1 MQVVLRDSCNFDA
14 LTDVYSSWHMG
25 KCAENTAQ
33 KMKIERKE
41 QDDYAK
47 LSFEYVERDFTI
59 DVAIKY
65 QTMVF
70 QVGTEP
76 LTPKLENL
84 YRLPGD

>member
-1 MQVVLRDSCNFDA
+1 
-14 LTDVYSSWHMG
+14 MG

-59 DVAIKY
+59 DEAIKY
-65 QTMVF
+65 QTIVYQAGTPDAKVRELV
-70 QVGTEP
+70 QVAS
-76 LTPKLENL
+76 
-84 YRLPGD
+84 